1 MAKIH
6 ISTVLDS
13 VQNGVTTYTGS
24 GILKNNEIVFYEN
37 DVKVLILFFDNSLHL
52 KRINENYTIE
62 LVFENSLTKD
72 GIYDIKCDS
81 MQIPVKTI
89 TKVLEIT
96 DGNIHIEYE
105 LELGGSNQGNFVYNV
120 NYEVIRW
127 Y

>member
-120 NYEVIRW
+120 NYEVIR
-127 Y
+127 